1 MSPRRTVRFAQIS
14 IVAFFWVLA
23 CGLLLLML
31 WPWRPATPTQ
41 WVLFAAFGPLVYGAL
56 EYLGGRIFSSKVGTR
71 ISPRR
76 FSWLRIAYALAAFL
90 LPLVIFYIAMHLLG
104 GAIAVNDA

>member
-1 MSPRRTVRFAQIS
+1 MRFAQIS
-14 IVAFFWVLA
+14 MVAFFWLLA

-41 WVLFAAFGPLVYGAL
+41 WVLFVALGPLVYGAL
-56 EYLGGRIFSSKVGTR
+56 EYLGGWAFSSKVGAR

-90 LPLVIFYIAMHLLG
+90 LFLVIFYVAVHFLG
-104 GAIAVNDA
+104 NAIAGNDA